1 MPTAA
6 LRPARPL
13 AILALGAAAFD
24 LAVFLVLHAT
34 QPGVDVLRDPT
45 SNYVHGTLGFLSP
58 LAAAAVGIGGLCLAV
73 ACWRVV
79 SGAAARIGAILLALF
94 GLAKLAQAFFP
105 IDADGQATASGAAH
119 NLLGNIAF
127 FVLPVAAVLLTG
139 AVARATGHGRP
150 VWRPAAVYGL
160 LVGLTVLVLAGDA
173 LGWFGVAQRLYLVG
187 AAGWAALIA
196 LWLLRSPR
204 ARPATAG

>member
-6 LRPARPL
+6 LGPARPL
-13 AILALGAAAFD
+13 AVLALGAAAFD
-24 LAVFLVLHAT
+24 LAVFLVLHAA
-34 QPGVDVLRDPT
+34 QPSVDVLQEPT
-45 SNYVHGTLGFLSP
+45 SSYVHGTLGFLSP

-73 ACWRVV
+73 ACWGVV
-79 SGAAARIGAILLALF
+79 SGTSARIGAILLALF
-94 GLAKLAQAFFP
+94 GLAKLAQGFFP
-105 IDADGQATASGAAH
+105 IDAAGEATASGAMH
-119 NLLGNIAF
+119 NLLGNLAF

-139 AVARATGHGRP
+139 PVARATGHGRP
-150 VWRPAAVYGL
+150 TWRPTAVYWL

-187 AAGWAALIA
+187 AAGWSALMAI
-196 LWLLRSPR
+196 WLLVRPQ